1 MNYLITEKHL
11 ALKLS
16 GLSEVLIN
24 LKKLRKACPCA
35 HCNGEG
41 DVFGNIYKLDGGSP
55 LLEASFK
62 INNIKL
68 VGNYAIKIF
77 WGDGHSNG
85 IYTFEF
91 LKKLSYED

>member
-1 MNYLITEKHL
+1 MNYLITERHL

-16 GLSEVLIN
+16 GFPEVLID
-24 LKKLRKACPCA
+24 LKKLRNACPCA
-35 HCNGEG
+35 HCNGER
-41 DVFGNIYKLDGGSP
+41 DVFGNIYKLESGST

-68 VGNYAIKIF
+68 VGNYAIKVF
-77 WGDGHSNG
+77 WADNHSNG